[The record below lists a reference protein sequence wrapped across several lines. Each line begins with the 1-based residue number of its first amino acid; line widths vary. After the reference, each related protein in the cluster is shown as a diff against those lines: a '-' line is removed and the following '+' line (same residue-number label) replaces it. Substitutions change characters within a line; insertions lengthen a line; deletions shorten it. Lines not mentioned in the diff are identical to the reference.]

1 MSSSGAALTLA
12 GLRDQLPI
20 TRHVAYLQTGGHSP
34 TPESV
39 LRTVHDEMA
48 REAEFHGVPAVAA
61 ERAEKEARARAA
73 LATML
78 HVRPDELGI
87 TPSTSQA
94 MLRVLH
100 SLHWREG
107 MSSSSPTW
115 ST

>member
-1 MSSSGAALTLA
+1 MSSSGAVLTLA

-61 ERAEKEARARAA
+61 ERAEKEARARAS
-73 LATML
+73 LADYAA
-78 HVRPDELGI
+78 RPAGRARHHAQHLTGDAAGAA
-87 TPSTSQA
+87 Q
-94 MLRVLH
+94 
-100 SLHWREG
+100 
-107 MSSSSPTW
+107 PTLARGR
-115 ST
+115 